1 MALQRGTPGR
11 ITARPI
17 SAGRGRRIV
26 VAAALAAAAWLA
38 PAGASFAEPAEIAR
52 ARAAER
58 KSFTDAEIVEGFLK
72 VTLGAELRAADSADR
87 IRKYDRPVRVYI
99 DNRARPNRRKQV
111 EAALADIGRRIGHLD
126 IAVTPRR
133 KDANMLV
140 TLVRDRDLARTIR
153 SFYGAERARE
163 ILKSLE
169 PQCLSGIR
177 RDEQFRILHSDVF
190 IVADAGEF
198 IFYDCA
204 YEEILQALG
213 PINDDSSVPWTM
225 FKDDV
230 HMGFFGLYDQYIL
243 NILYD
248 PRIRPGMTRDEVRA
262 ALPQVL
268 PDVRAWVAKVNGI
281 AK

>member
-1 MALQRGTPGR
+1 MTPARVSQRTIR
-11 ITARPI
+11 TACAFTI
-17 SAGRGRRIV
+17 SV
-26 VAAALAAAAWLA
+26 LAAASWTDAA
-38 PAGASFAEPAEIAR
+38 AEPPEIAK

-72 VTLGAELRAADSADR
+72 LTLGAELRAADSADR
-87 IRKYDRPVRVYI
+87 IRKYDRPVRVYV

-111 EAALADIGRRIGHLD
+111 ADAVADIRRRIRHLD

-133 KDANMLV
+133 RDANVVVM
-140 TLVRDRDLARTIR
+140 LVRDRDLARTIR
-153 SFYGAERARE
+153 SFYGAKRARG

-177 RDEQFRILHSDVF
+177 RDERFRILHSDVF
-190 IVADAGEF
+190 VVSDAGQF
-198 IFYDCA
+198 VFYDCV

-225 FKDDV
+225 FNDDV
-230 HMGFFGLYDQYIL
+230 HMGFFGIYDQFIL
-243 NILYD
+243 NVLYD

-262 ALPQVL
+262 VLPQVL
-268 PDVRAWVAKVNGI
+268 PDVRAWVAEVSGLPP
-281 AK
+281 